1 MLEVA
6 RCKEGK
12 HLGETGCISNG
23 ESDDAIAK
31 QTNFGKDRFSLTFW
45 HEAWSEV
52 ETLNPTGELMLNEF
66 KKFILKG
73 NVVDLSTGVIIG
85 AAFGGIVT
93 AFTKGIVEPILR
105 LIPSGGENIKG
116 LAWEIGGMF
125 KDDKGNLV
133 PNMIDLNVI
142 VNASINFL
150 ITAAVV
156 FFVIIKP
163 LNKLMSMIKKEEAA
177 GPPADVVLLT
187 EIRDLLKKQN

>member
-1 MLEVA
+1 
-6 RCKEGK
+6 
-12 HLGETGCISNG
+12 
-23 ESDDAIAK
+23 
-31 QTNFGKDRFSLTFW
+31 
-45 HEAWSEV
+45 
-52 ETLNPTGELMLNEF
+52 MLNEF

-85 AAFGGIVT
+85 SAFGGIVT

-116 LAWEIGGMF
+116 LAWEIGGKF

-133 PNMIDLNVI
+133 PNMIDLNAI

-163 LNKLMSMIKKEEAA
+163 LNKLLSMIKKEEAA
-177 GPPADVVLLT
+177 AAPPADVVLLT
-187 EIRDLLKKQN
+187 EIRDLLKK